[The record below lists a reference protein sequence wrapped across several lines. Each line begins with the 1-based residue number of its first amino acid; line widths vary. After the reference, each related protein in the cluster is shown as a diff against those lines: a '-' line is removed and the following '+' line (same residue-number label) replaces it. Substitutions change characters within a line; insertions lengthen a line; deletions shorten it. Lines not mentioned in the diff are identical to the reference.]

1 MFIQFLTIFLSLT
14 IVMSEPSLKLLRQN
28 DDELIHVDYYSNHQ
42 GDSLSLTISDS
53 EQVLPDD
60 ALGQDELLPAYFVSA
75 GGIRGNSH
83 FHLIDS
89 EEDISKVELD
99 EKVTKSD
106 LQEDLEDGIEMNQDI
121 KELSQWSSIQSM
133 LSLVNNERKRVGA
146 KPLCLNKKLSSA
158 AQAHTNDMITRNFFS
173 HTGSNGSIVSNRVNR
188 FRYKWNSLAENIA
201 INGSVS
207 GAHQAFMK
215 SSGHRYV
222 KNVMDLFQYHHLASI
237 TILYLQH

>member
-1 MFIQFLTIFLSLT
+1 MNA
-14 IVMSEPSLKLLRQN
+14 PSLISSH
-28 DDELIHVDYYSNHQ
+28 DDEIIHVDFLNHQ
-42 GDSLSLTISDS
+42 GDSLSLIISDT
-53 EQVLPDD
+53 EQVIPDD
-60 ALGQDELLPAYFVSA
+60 ALGQDELLPAYFVST

-83 FHLIDS
+83 FHLMGS

-99 EKVTKSD
+99 EEVTESD
-106 LQEDLEDGIEMNQDI
+106 IQEDLQDGIEMNQDMN
-121 KELSQWSSIQSM
+121 ELSQWSSIQSM

-173 HTGSNGSIVSNRVNR
+173 HTGSDGSIVSNRVNR

-207 GAHQAFMK
+207 GAHKAFMK
-215 SSGHRYV
+215 SSGHR
-222 KNVMDLFQYHHLASI
+222 KNVLNPKLTQIGIGGGSPNSGKYKGR
-237 TILYLQH
+237 LYVTQVFAQSNTEGCG